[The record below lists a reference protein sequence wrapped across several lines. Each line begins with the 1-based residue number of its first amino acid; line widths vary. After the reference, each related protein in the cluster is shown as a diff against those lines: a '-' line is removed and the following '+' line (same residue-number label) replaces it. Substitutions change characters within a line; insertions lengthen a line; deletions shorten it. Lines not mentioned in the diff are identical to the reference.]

1 MQQTFKHPGRAS
13 SHISNPGIPQKM
25 RSVPIYF
32 RSGWLLFFLIFSCFA
47 SESLARPLHFDYF
60 HVTPPMKPASQTGQW
75 IDGKLNGW
83 YRQKHM
89 TPPTL
94 ELGLQ
99 AAAQRLAQRLA
110 KRPLRHLPHKI
121 VQSALWLSGNAD
133 HKLRIF
139 AMAFGSRKQLW
150 TSLQRALKSRLAGQ
164 YPTHFGLGLTQT
176 PASIC
181 VLIMSRRGA
190 HLSPFPRR
198 VRENKTYTL
207 RGQLLPGFSQP
218 KLVIGTPT
226 GKVIRIPLV
235 VNAGGAFSY
244 NWTFKMVGFYRF
256 QIVLQDERGPWVS
269 SQWDVRSLTKGQ
281 SSAKIWKRAF
291 AFHKKR
297 LWAHKKPKKRALL
310 PTTAWTAKSAE
321 TALWKLVNAQR
332 SKQNLTPLKRE
343 VRLHHLAKQ
352 HAKDMV
358 KDGYFGH
365 TSPQHGSFAERFQR
379 LRWHVKR
386 AGENIVVAKHPKEA
400 LRLFLQSP
408 THRGNI
414 YDPKAKLTGVAA
426 VLDTKGQIY
435 FVQIFVTP

>member
-1 MQQTFKHPGRAS
+1 MGLGWVRAWFS
-13 SHISNPGIPQKM
+13 AALSCLGWVLDFQDGP
-25 RSVPIYF
+25 SVPH
-32 RSGWLLFFLIFSCFA
+32 
-47 SESLARPLHFDYF
+47 P
-60 HVTPPMKPASQTGQW
+60 PAS
-75 IDGKLNGW
+75 
-83 YRQKHM
+83 RH
-89 TPPTL
+89 
-94 ELGLQ
+94 
-99 AAAQRLAQRLA
+99 RL
-110 KRPLRHLPHKI
+110 
-121 VQSALWLSGNAD
+121 
-133 HKLRIF
+133 
-139 AMAFGSRKQLW
+139 
-150 TSLQRALKSRLAGQ
+150 
-164 YPTHFGLGLTQT
+164 
-176 PASIC
+176 
-181 VLIMSRRGA
+181 RR
-190 HLSPFPRR
+190 R
-198 VRENKTYTL
+198 
-207 RGQLLPGFSQP
+207 
-218 KLVIGTPT
+218 
-226 GKVIRIPLV
+226 RIP
-235 VNAGGAFSY
+235 
-244 NWTFKMVGFYRF
+244 
-256 QIVLQDERGPWVS
+256 DELAAP
-269 SQWDVRSLTKGQ
+269 
-281 SSAKIWKRAF
+281 
-291 AFHKKR
+291 
-297 LWAHKKPKKRALL
+297 LL